1 MKLVYLGTS
10 GAMPTAKRGLAC
22 TVLALDREYIMV
34 DCGEGTT
41 RQYLQTDLKW
51 GKPLTILITH
61 MHSDHIS
68 GLLGF
73 LQSMDLMGRTE
84 PVKIYGI
91 NGIGKYL
98 LQAHRNQ
105 EVKFGYE
112 FTIKE
117 ITEND
122 TVIGDG
128 FTLTACESQHS
139 IKPSLA
145 YRIVLPDKEGT
156 LDIDKCIALGIP
168 KNSSLLGRLKKGE
181 NVILG
186 DQIIDGIRGDLLIK
200 SSDVV
205 GKSIKGKVICFSGD
219 TRPTEKLKAFYK
231 NADYLT
237 HEATFIEEEIEIARK
252 VKHSTA
258 KEAGLIA
265 TEAGVKT
272 LILNHFSARR
282 ADDRESLDEAKTVN
296 QNVYIAKDFLE
307 ISID

>member
-22 TVLALDREYIMV
+22 TVLALEKEYIMI

-91 NGIGKYL
+91 AGIKKYL

-105 EVKFGYE
+105 EVKFGYQ
-112 FTIKE
+112 FTVKE

-122 TVIGDG
+122 TVISDG

-145 YRIVLPDKEGT
+145 YRIVLPDKSGA
-156 LDIDKCIALGIP
+156 LDINKAIELGCP
-168 KNSSLLGRLKKGE
+168 KNSPLLGDLKAGKNITLSDGK
-181 NVILG
+181 
-186 DQIIDGIRGDLLIK
+186 IIV

-205 GKSIKGKVICFSGD
+205 GTPQRGKVVCFSGD
-219 TRPTEKLKAFYK
+219 TRPTAKLKEFYK

-237 HEATFIEEEIEIARK
+237 HEATFIEEELEIAKK

-258 KEAGLIA
+258 KEAGIIA

-282 ADDRESLDEAKTVN
+282 ADDRESLEEAKTSH
-296 QNVYIAKDFLE
+296 QNVFIAKDFME
-307 ISID
+307 IEL